1 MGLAMNSLQ
10 APAFHAWADYLKKRI
25 DYEAAQR
32 GYEVE
37 FTELN
42 ANNDVTKQ
50 ANDIKDLIAKGCKV
64 IFCPCLDSKAIL
76 QSVQEVHD
84 AGAIYVSYC
93 REVSKE
99 ATGSQV
105 PDITVNFSSEE
116 QAYVGVMKLF
126 DIMKADGVTPVK
138 MIDVFGDTTDEN
150 SHNRE
155 TGLRRALKD
164 AGYENLPVVTVD
176 CGRWE
181 PDVAMQNA
189 EPVLAANPDAN
200 CMYVSSDFLMSGV
213 QTAMEN
219 ANMWFPRGEEGHVYT
234 DTSDMFPIGIDLLR
248 QKYIDTAVDQGCYN
262 FAVEAAKSA
271 FDLLEGKEVEKV
283 QLVLGTQATDDD
295 IEQVLATTP
304 LWGNDYRD

>member
-1 MGLAMNSLQ
+1 MNSKQ

-32 GYEVE
+32 GYEVDY
-37 FTELN
+37 TELN
-42 ANNDVTKQ
+42 ADNDVTKQ

-64 IFCPCLDSKAIL
+64 IFCPCLDSKSIL
-76 QSVQEVHD
+76 QSVQAVHD
-84 AGAIYVSYC
+84 AGDIYVSYC

-99 ATGSQV
+99 AKGDQV
-105 PDITVNFSSEE
+105 PDLTVNFSSEK
-116 QAYVGVMKLF
+116 QAYVGVMKMF
-126 DIMKADGVTPVK
+126 EIMKKDGIKPVK

-155 TGLRRALKD
+155 TGLRKALKD

-200 CMYVSSDFLMSGV
+200 CMYVSSDFLMSGI

-219 ANMWFPRGEEGHVYT
+219 ANMWFPRGTDGHVYT
-234 DTSDMFPIGIDLLR
+234 ATSDMFPIGIDLLKS
-248 QKYIDTAVDQGCYN
+248 KYIDTAVDQGCYN
-262 FAVEAAKSA
+262 FAVAAAKSA
-271 FDLLEGKEVEKV
+271 FDILDGKKVEKV
-283 QLVLGTQATDDD
+283 QLVLGTQATNDD
-295 IEQVLATTP
+295 INDILATTP